1 MISAAD
7 MNWELAMMVTSVII
21 GVYVLLRLVS
31 SIMGKGTVLSGSQ
44 MFLTILGSMILL
56 AAFIVWMELEL
67 MVFWIAIFGILVIL
81 LIILTESKLVKR
93 VLFGRSS

>member
-44 MFLTILGSMILL
+44 MFLTILSSMILL